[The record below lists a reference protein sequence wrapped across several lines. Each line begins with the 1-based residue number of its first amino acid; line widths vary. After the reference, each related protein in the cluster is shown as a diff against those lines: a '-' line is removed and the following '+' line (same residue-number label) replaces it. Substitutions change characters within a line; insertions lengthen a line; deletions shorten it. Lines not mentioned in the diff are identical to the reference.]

1 MRDKESEVYKCHPEQ
16 EDQKQ
21 KTLKGFDF
29 PFALTITL
37 QAGLMNIV
45 PRIIVKGLRQ
55 SERVL
60 KYFWKNKKEHCA
72 QSANQ
77 TQCLFQQNTKDTP

>member
-37 QAGLMNIV
+37 QAGLM
-45 PRIIVKGLRQ
+45 
-55 SERVL
+55 
-60 KYFWKNKKEHCA
+60 
-72 QSANQ
+72 
-77 TQCLFQQNTKDTP
+77 KDDVR